1 MKILFGAVFSFALLQ
16 GAQASS
22 VAEDHPAA
30 CLDEAIER
38 DDAAAD
44 GPYVKPD
51 ETRMRQIACAVDKAL
66 AVAVERG
73 FRAERS
79 MIAVEP
85 SPDRETVRVE
95 IGSPAVRG
103 GGVCVEVR
111 LENCEV
117 MDVVHLQ

>member
-16 GAQASS
+16 AAQASS
-22 VAEDHPAA
+22 VAEDPPAG
-30 CLDEAIER
+30 CLEESTER
-38 DDAAAD
+38 HDTTAD
-44 GPYVKPD
+44 SAHVKPD
-51 ETRMRQIACAVDKAL
+51 EARMRQIACAVDKAL

-73 FRAERS
+73 YRAERS

-95 IGSPAVRG
+95 TGSPAVRG

-117 MDVVHLQ
+117 VDVVHLQ